1 MKTNN
6 ENVKK
11 LLMLGL
17 VGAIITFIGGE
28 LTIGWTIY
36 PEASNYYSAML
47 AGCANLSTLQLALG
61 ILFGG
66 IGIPMQYYGFEAIAK
81 IIEKNNKSK
90 KCAKFAHMG
99 AVATAFFGSVVHI
112 LCIALMFI
120 IKVEYQN
127 GFIPDYTSMLGVIPQ
142 SALDFT
148 IWAVLPMSFIC
159 LIPYTIGMIAMF
171 WAIIKK
177 YTNFPKWACIFN
189 PLTMKLLLNLVAEI
203 APNTELFNG
212 IRMANMGLGA
222 LFTFAGF
229 LILIKKKKIQV
240 AE

>member
-1 MKTNN
+1 MI
-6 ENVKK
+6 
-11 LLMLGL
+11 GL
-17 VGAIITFIGGE
+17 IGAIITLIGGE

-47 AGCANLSTLQLALG
+47 AGCKNLTIIQLALR

-66 IGIPMQYYGFEAIAK
+66 IGIPMQYYVFESISK
-81 IIEKNNKSK
+81 IIKENKKSE
-90 KCAKFAHMG
+90 KCAKLVHKG

-120 IKVEYQN
+120 IKIEYQN
-127 GFIPDYTSMLGVIPQ
+127 GFITDYTTMLGVLPQ

-148 IWAVLPMSFIC
+148 IWTVLPMSFVC
-159 LIPYTIGMIAMF
+159 LISYTIGMIAMF
-171 WAIIKK
+171 WAVFKR
-177 YTNFPKWACIFN
+177 YTDFPKWACIFN
-189 PLTMKLLLNLVAEI
+189 PLTIKVLLNVVAEV

-222 LFTFAGF
+222 LFTFTGF
-229 LILIKKKKIQV
+229 IILIKKKNIKI

>member
-1 MKTNN
+1 MKVEENN
-6 ENVKK
+6 IKK
-11 LLMLGL
+11 LLMFGL
-17 VGAIITFIGGE
+17 IGAIITFIGGE

-47 AGCANLSTLQLALG
+47 AGCQNLTILQLALG

-66 IGIPMQYYGFEAIAK
+66 IGIPMQYYGFEAISK
-81 IIEKNNKSK
+81 IIKENKKSE
-90 KCAKFAHMG
+90 KCAKLAHIG

-120 IKVEYQN
+120 IKIEYQN
-127 GFIPDYTSMLGVIPQ
+127 GFIADYTTMLGVIPQ

-148 IWAVLPMSFIC
+148 IWAVLPISLIC
-159 LIPYTIGMIAMF
+159 MIPYTIGMIAIF
-171 WAIIKK
+171 WAIFKK
-177 YTNFPKWACIFN
+177 YTNLPKWACIFN
-189 PLTMKLLLNLVAEI
+189 PLTMKVLLNVVAEV

-222 LFTFAGF
+222 LFTFAGILF
-229 LILIKKKKIQV
+229 LLKKDKVKQ
-240 AE
+240 